1 MLTAS
6 HTAVMA
12 KTALCHMSIHTIAA
26 PAVALPLLRT
36 ASHVYTF
43 KQPNAC
49 RQFSTAKSLPFEFFS
64 SRRNQESRNNGQSVV
79 VHSEPAWPHPVYTEK
94 QMNDIKIA
102 HREAKNWSDWIALS
116 AVRVLRWSFDRATG
130 YKHDKEVAL
139 GKGDASNPPKQHFAM
154 TSEKWIIRFI
164 FLESIAGVPGMVGA
178 MLRHLHSLRKLRRD
192 NGWIETLLEE
202 AYNERMHL
210 LTFLKL
216 RQPGWF
222 MRAMILGA
230 QGVFFNGFF
239 FSYLISPR
247 TCHRFVGYLEEEAV
261 ITYTRAIADI
271 DTGKIPEWTTLPAPE
286 IAVNYWQMTKGATM
300 RDLLNYIRADEAK
313 HREVNHTLA
322 NLAQEGDPNPFL
334 IKYEVPAAHPVKDL
348 QYTKPTGWDREEV
361 LDKVAAGKPTYK
373 TTLPM

>member
-1 MLTAS
+1 
-6 HTAVMA
+6 MA
-12 KTALCHMSIHTIAA
+12 KTALCRHMIT
-26 PAVALPLLRT
+26 PVPTLPLLRT
-36 ASHVYTF
+36 VYTC
-43 KQPNAC
+43 KQHQTFTPNVC
-49 RQFSTAKSLPFEFFS
+49 RQFSTAKTLPFEFFS
-64 SRRNQESRNNGQSVV
+64 SKRSQEKKKDVLPVTIQ
-79 VHSEPAWPHPVYTEK
+79 SEPAWPHPVYTEK
-94 QMNDIKIA
+94 QANDIKIA
-102 HREAKNWSDWIALS
+102 HRETKNWSDWVALS
-116 AVRVLRWSFDRATG
+116 AVRTLRWSFDRATG
-130 YKHDKEVAL
+130 YKHDKQVAL
-139 GKGDASNPPKQHFAM
+139 GKADAANPPKQHFTM
-154 TSEKWIIRFI
+154 TSEKWLVRFI

-222 MRAMILGA
+222 MRVMILGA

-239 FSYLISPR
+239 LSYLISPR

-271 DTGKIPEWTTLPAPE
+271 DSGKIPEWKELPAPD
-286 IAVNYWQMTKGATM
+286 IAINYWQMKKGATM
-300 RDLLNYIRADEAK
+300 RDLLNYVRADEAK

-334 IKYEVPAAHPVKDL
+334 IKYEVPDVVEHPVKGL
-348 QYTKPTGWDREEV
+348 QFTKPTGWDRAEV
-361 LDKVAAGKPTYK
+361 LAKASTK
-373 TTLPM
+373 TNMPM